1 MNKKPEV
8 MAKWLLKG
16 ICILFAL
23 VVLFAMEVSGNLL
36 LFISVLLVICF
47 LILPK
52 SVTDF
57 LFNLRQN
64 YIWKIITE
72 FIFSINYHFVMA
84 IFFPLI
90 IIMTM
95 FNFPESV
102 QDFFWNLLEKISR
115 VSVILPLMLMTM
127 LIIYCI
133 VESFF

>member
-1 MNKKPEV
+1 MNKKPEA

-23 VVLFAMEVSGNLL
+23 VVLFATEISGNLL

-57 LFNLRQN
+57 LFNLRKN
-64 YIWKIITE
+64 YIWKTITE

-84 IFFPLI
+84 IFFPI
-90 IIMTM
+90 IMIMTM

-133 VESFF
+133 VPSFF

>member
-1 MNKKPEV
+1 MNKKQEAL
-8 MAKWLLKG
+8 AKLLLKG
-16 ICILFAL
+16 ICILFAV
-23 VVLFAMEVSGNLL
+23 VVLFLMEVSGNLL

-57 LFNLRQN
+57 LFNLRKN

-72 FIFSINYHFVMA
+72 FIFAVNYHFVMA

-115 VSVILPLMLMTM
+115 VSVILPLMLVTM